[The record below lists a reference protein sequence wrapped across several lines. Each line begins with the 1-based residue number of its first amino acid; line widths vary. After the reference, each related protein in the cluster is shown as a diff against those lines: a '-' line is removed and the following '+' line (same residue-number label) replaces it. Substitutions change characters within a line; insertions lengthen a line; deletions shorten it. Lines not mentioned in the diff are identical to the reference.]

1 MASERK
7 VDRLAGK
14 GSLLSALKRRRLA
27 IEEGDVER
35 APIEFQKELGI
46 YVDEDD
52 ENKDK
57 RKRH

>member
-14 GSLLSALKRRRLA
+14 GSVLSALKRRRLA

-52 ENKDK
+52 ESKDK
-57 RKRH
+57 RKRR

>member
-1 MASERK
+1 MESKRK

-14 GSLLSALKRRRLA
+14 GSLLSALRRRRLA

-57 RKRH
+57 RKRR

>member
-1 MASERK
+1 MATERK

-14 GSLLSALKRRRLA
+14 GSFLSALKRRRLA
-27 IEEGDVER
+27 IEDGDVER

-52 ENKDK
+52 KKKDK
-57 RKRH
+57 RKRY